1 MASKGS
7 LVISE
12 INWGSNPFFF
22 ILIAMLFDPRT
33 SPVDIPFLKPN
44 INPTTKPFLWRVSFF
59 SLRNL
64 LKSSFVKF
72 NFFIK
77 SVVVSD

>member
-44 INPTTKPFLWRVSFF
+44 INPTTKPFL
-59 SLRNL
+59 
-64 LKSSFVKF
+64 
-72 NFFIK
+72 
-77 SVVVSD
+77 